1 MFVASH
7 CVYKFKK
14 HHYSRYIKF
23 KFQKYIYFCYGIAS
37 LFQEQASR
45 LVCFRQHPSVDHRPQ
60 TWKIGIS
67 DSFWAQILP
76 KILPVMHIFSFKI
89 MTCLKK
95 LTGIKFLNTKQ
106 CPAGFLLT
114 ISHINN

>member
-14 HHYSRYIKF
+14 YHYSRYIKF

-67 DSFWAQILP
+67 DSF
-76 KILPVMHIFSFKI
+76 
-89 MTCLKK
+89 
-95 LTGIKFLNTKQ
+95 
-106 CPAGFLLT
+106 
-114 ISHINN
+114 